1 MQEIMKE
8 ELRRLEDQI
17 RTLEQLLRQLPDGHF
32 YTVRNGRY
40 MKWYCYK
47 NGKSELIRKSNRALA
62 KGLARA
68 AFARFRL
75 EGIRREKD
83 AVNAYLRN
91 TGSIDSSVFFE
102 KYPGI
107 RELLTDERPKSIRI
121 KEWMEAPYK
130 KSDIPYSGTLYPTI
144 KGDLVKS
151 RAEQMIA
158 DALYLAGIPYR
169 YECGIS
175 FNDGKT
181 WYYPDFTILHP
192 ITGEIILWE
201 HFGME
206 ELERYRHKNADKMY
220 VYFDNGYIPGKNLIS
235 TVSTE
240 HFKLTPARIQ
250 EILHLYFR

>member
-8 ELRRLEDQI
+8 ELERLRKQI
-17 RTLEQLLRQLPDGHF
+17 RILEQLLTQLPDGQF
-32 YTVRNGRY
+32 YTVRNGKY
-40 MKWYCYK
+40 IKWYRYR
-47 NGKSELIRKSNRALA
+47 NGRNELIRKSSRSLA
-62 KGLARA
+62 KELARA

-75 EGIRREKD
+75 EELRKEKD

-91 TGSIDSSVFFE
+91 AGCMDSSVFFE

-107 RELLTDERPKSIRI
+107 QELLTDERPRSIRI
-121 KEWMEAPYK
+121 REWLEAPYK
-130 KSDIPYSGTLYPTI
+130 KPDSTYTGTLYPTL

-175 FNDGKT
+175 FNGGKT

-192 ITGEIILWE
+192 VTGEIFLWE

-206 ELERYRHKNADKMY
+206 ELERYRHKNADKIY

-235 TVSTE
+235 TVSTDQC
-240 HFKLTPARIQ
+240 KLTPARIQ